1 MNEKRQVAFAAG
13 PAGWAEVTW
22 PGGTAY
28 VHFQLNPDHKTW
40 RIDEL
45 RFPDPTA
52 AMVRS
57 FPHSRIE
64 TAANAAMGSL
74 GLAVGRT
81 TDPPKDLAAWF
92 DRARKRHAKSTAAG
106 RFVLE
111 RPEGRRLEDGFYA
124 LVAHA
129 YREAVAAGMNPR
141 QTLASDSGA
150 APDTVARWIGEAR
163 RRGFLPPTTAGKVAA
178 HEPQ

>member
-1 MNEKRQVAFAAG
+1 MSEEKRVSFVAG
-13 PAGWAEVTW
+13 PAGWVEVTW

-28 VHFQLNPDHKTW
+28 AHFQLNDDRKTW

-52 AMVRS
+52 SMVRS
-57 FPHSRIE
+57 FPLNRIE
-64 TAANAAMGSL
+64 TAANAAIGSL
-74 GLAVGRT
+74 GLAIGRGQV
-81 TDPPKDLAAWF
+81 PPKDLAAWF
-92 DRARKRHAKSTAAG
+92 DRARTRQAKSAAAG
-106 RFVLE
+106 RYVLE

-129 YREAVAAGMNPR
+129 YRGATGAGLDPR
-141 QTLASDSGA
+141 QTLARDSGA

-163 RRGFLPPTTAGKVAA
+163 RRGFLPPTTAGKITA
-178 HEPQ
+178 HG